1 MKKQSL
7 TRILAALGCIFL
19 LATIGCNSQD
29 PVSYNNKIMDVL
41 NGSTDDMDALNDAMV
56 KEDYSEA
63 ETVRKSWEAKL
74 VKASETLKGIGDF
87 KGNSDFKNT
96 AVKAIDS
103 YKNSVSNDYKQLI
116 ELRTSLKTGTK
127 VDEGKIDTLLNKIN
141 QDFEKAANELN
152 AASDKFEKDFNK

>member
-7 TRILAALGCIFL
+7 TLMFAALGCIFL
-19 LATIGCNSQD
+19 LATGCNSQD

-56 KEDYSEA
+56 KEDYAAA

-116 ELRTSLKTGTK
+116 ELRTSLKAGAK
-127 VDEGKIDTLLNKIN
+127 VDEAKIDDLLNRIN
-141 QDFEKAANELN
+141 HDFEKAANELN

>member
-7 TRILAALGCIFL
+7 TLMLAALSCIFL
-19 LATIGCNSQD
+19 LATACNSQD

-41 NGSTDDMDALNDAMV
+41 NGSTDDMDALNDSMV
-56 KEDYSEA
+56 KEDYAAA
-63 ETVRKSWEAKL
+63 ETVRKSWETKL

-116 ELRTSLKTGTK
+116 ELRTSLKAGAK
-127 VDEGKIDTLLNKIN
+127 VDEGKIDDLLNKIN
-141 QDFEKAANELN
+141 HDFEKAANELN
-152 AASDKFEKDFNK
+152 AASEKFEKDFNK